1 MRFVSVR
8 DLRAKGRQVW
18 RELESEKELVV
29 TSNGRP
35 IALLTGVN
43 EENFEQIL
51 RDLRR
56 ARALR
61 AIIEEVMLNIMYELP
76 SSKEVKKCIVTADTI
91 LNKKEPTLVTLSEV
105 KRAS

>member
-1 MRFVSVR
+1 MMRFVSVR
-8 DLRAKGRQVW
+8 DLRSRGRQVW
-18 RELESEKELVV
+18 KHLETEKELII

-35 IALLTGVN
+35 IAILTGVN

-61 AIIEEVMLNIMYELP
+61 VVEEMQRTSVRAGLDKMAQEEIETEIQEAR
-76 SSKEVKKCIVTADTI
+76 KARKQ
-91 LNKKEPTLVTLSEV
+91 
-105 KRAS
+105 

>member
-61 AIIEEVMLNIMYELP
+61 AIDEMQ
-76 SSKEVKKCIVTADTI
+76 
-91 LNKKEPTLVTLSEV
+91 
-105 KRAS
+105 RASARAGLDRMVDEEIEAEVREARRTRKR

>member
-1 MRFVSVR
+1 MRFFSVR
-8 DLRAKGRQVW
+8 DLRSKGRQVW
-18 RELESEKELVV
+18 KELESEKELIV

-35 IALLTGVN
+35 IALLTGVT

-61 AIIEEVMLNIMYELP
+61 AVDEIQRRSVEAGLDRMTDKEIEIEIRQ
-76 SSKEVKKCIVTADTI
+76 ARRAR
-91 LNKKEPTLVTLSEV
+91 
-105 KRAS
+105 KR

>member
-8 DLRAKGRQVW
+8 DLRSRGRQLW
-18 RELESEKELVV
+18 KQLETEKELII

-35 IALLTGVN
+35 IAILTGVN
-43 EENFEQIL
+43 QENFEQIL

-61 AIIEEVMLNIMYELP
+61 AVEEMQ
-76 SSKEVKKCIVTADTI
+76 
-91 LNKKEPTLVTLSEV
+91 
-105 KRAS
+105 RASVLAGLDKMADKEIDTEIREARRARKR

>member
-8 DLRAKGRQVW
+8 DLRSRGRQVW
-18 RELESEKELVV
+18 KQLETEKELII

-35 IALLTGVN
+35 IAILTGVN
-43 EENFEQIL
+43 QENFEQIL

-61 AIIEEVMLNIMYELP
+61 AVEEMQ
-76 SSKEVKKCIVTADTI
+76 
-91 LNKKEPTLVTLSEV
+91 
-105 KRAS
+105 RASVGAGLDIMSDKKIDTEIREARRARKR

>member
-8 DLRAKGRQVW
+8 DLRSKGRSVW
-18 RELESEKELVV
+18 EELQSEKELVV

-43 EENFEQIL
+43 EENFENTL

-61 AIIEEVMLNIMYELP
+61 AVEEMQ
-76 SSKEVKKCIVTADTI
+76 
-91 LNKKEPTLVTLSEV
+91 
-105 KRAS
+105 RASLKAGLDKMSDQEIDAEIRAARKARQR

>member
-8 DLRAKGRQVW
+8 DLRSRGRQLW
-18 RELESEKELVV
+18 KQLETEKELII

-35 IALLTGVN
+35 IAILTGVN
-43 EENFEQIL
+43 QENFEQIL

-61 AIIEEVMLNIMYELP
+61 AVEEMQ
-76 SSKEVKKCIVTADTI
+76 
-91 LNKKEPTLVTLSEV
+91 
-105 KRAS
+105 RASVLTGLDKMADKEIDTEIREARRARKR

>member
-8 DLRAKGRQVW
+8 DLRSKGRRVW
-18 RELESEKELVV
+18 EELESEEQLVV

-43 EENFEQIL
+43 EENFENTL

-61 AIIEEVMLNIMYELP
+61 AVEEMQ
-76 SSKEVKKCIVTADTI
+76 
-91 LNKKEPTLVTLSEV
+91 
-105 KRAS
+105 RASLKAGLDKMTNQEINAEVRAARKARQQ